1 MGTGPQLAVTNPTG
15 IVALFLLPRGRT
27 VVTDPDERSTAM
39 VGFVLGALA
48 GGLAVWY
55 WQDQIRI
62 YADRKTRGVRNGAA
76 DTLRAVEKRAE
87 DVLDRTKGQLS
98 SALQAGQ
105 DAIRPRT
112 R

>member
-1 MGTGPQLAVTNPTG
+1 
-15 IVALFLLPRGRT
+15 
-27 VVTDPDERSTAM
+27 M
-39 VGFVLGALA
+39 VGFVLGTLA
-48 GGLAVWY
+48 GGLAAWY

-62 YADRKTRGVRNGAA
+62 FADRKTRGVRNGAA

>member
-1 MGTGPQLAVTNPTG
+1 
-15 IVALFLLPRGRT
+15 
-27 VVTDPDERSTAM
+27 M

-55 WQDQIRI
+55 WRDQIRI
-62 YADRKTRGVRNGAA
+62 YAESKTRGVRDGAA
-76 DTLRAVEKRAE
+76 DTLQAVEKRAE
-87 DVLDRTKGQLS
+87 DVLERTKGQLS